1 MKEEK
6 PELDKLIEKIIF
18 NKQKLADLRSKSKNL
33 EEYQKAELQSVE
45 GFLAYLEKMFKHIKE
60 AEK

>member
-6 PELDKLIEKIIF
+6 PELDKLIEKIIL

-33 EEYQKAELQSVE
+33 EEYQKAELKSVE
-45 GFLAYLEKMFKHIKE
+45 GFLTCLEKMFKHIKE